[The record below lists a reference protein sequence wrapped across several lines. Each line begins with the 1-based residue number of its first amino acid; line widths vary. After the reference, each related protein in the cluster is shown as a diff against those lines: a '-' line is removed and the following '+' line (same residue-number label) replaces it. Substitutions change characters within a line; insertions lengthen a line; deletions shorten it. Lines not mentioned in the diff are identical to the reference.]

1 MVRATHFAALLAG
14 ALALLTAAAVGA
26 SDDDEDPPYMIYI
39 DPESG
44 KYTTVDPLAAP
55 PDARAKALPGPVDG
69 AGTLAAPKSP
79 WVLVAGA
86 AGAVLLVLGGHRMR
100 RRRRRLTTGKHLD
113 RPA

>member
-1 MVRATHFAALLAG
+1 MVRAARFAVLLAG
-14 ALALLTAAAVGA
+14 ALALLTAAAAGA

-55 PDARAKALPGPVDG
+55 DPRAQALPGPGDG
-69 AGTLAAPKSP
+69 AGTVAAPKSP
-79 WVLVAGA
+79 WVLVTGA
-86 AGAVLLVLGGHRMR
+86 AAAVLLVLGGHRMR
-100 RRRRRLTTGKHLD
+100 RRRRRLTTGKPAG